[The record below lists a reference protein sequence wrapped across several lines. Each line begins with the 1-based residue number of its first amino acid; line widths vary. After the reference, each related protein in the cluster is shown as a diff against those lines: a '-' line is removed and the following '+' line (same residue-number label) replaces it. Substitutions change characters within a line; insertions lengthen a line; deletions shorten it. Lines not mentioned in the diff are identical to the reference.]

1 MKKWLYVCL
10 CISLL
15 MSLDVGKEPT
25 ASAAKTQQVFRI
37 GVEHLPE
44 SLDPA
49 LAEPGSS
56 NTIVKGL
63 FEGLVRLNNWGQA
76 VPGMAEKWTVS
87 DDGKTYTFTLRAG
100 AKWSNQQPVK
110 ASDFEYAWKRILAP
124 SANNLYALSL
134 FVIAGAEDYN
144 SGKLKDPAKIGIKA
158 LNQNTLQVK
167 LKQQTPDF
175 LQILTHSIY
184 LPVHAETVKANK
196 NWGNTNKTMVTN
208 GPFKLKSWNDGEVV
222 LVKNPDYYMAQEVS
236 FSEVRVLVPRLML
249 DGINTVTS
257 AYLMNNVDWV
267 GGEENIDYEGL
278 DGKTSRDLIQMPY
291 GSTYFYQ
298 FNLSKA
304 PFKNLKIRKA
314 LAMAIDRE
322 ALPYGIPA
330 YGFVATGIRG
340 TKTEFRSE
348 ISDTAY
354 FKEDQA
360 QAGQLLKEGL
370 KEEGLKTLPSFSI
383 LINEG
388 DGHKTIAQAVIG
400 DWKKNLG
407 IHVSIEVKSFGEL
420 IDRRHKGNY
429 SIARAGWGAD
439 YNDPAT
445 FLEYFTSWSGVNDS
459 GWSSPQY
466 DNFIKQAQQ
475 IFDNRKRMQ
484 LLANAEKVLIDQMV
498 IVPLYYYVVDV
509 LRKPDI
515 KNVYIDTDRSVI
527 FSRGYFQ

>member
-15 MSLDVGKEPT
+15 MSLGVGKEPV

-37 GVEHLPE
+37 GVEHLPQ

-63 FEGLVRLNNWGQA
+63 FEGLVRLNNAGQA
-76 VPGMAEKWTVS
+76 VPGMAEKWTLS
-87 DDGKTYTFTLRAG
+87 DDGRTYTFTLRSA

-110 ASDFEYAWKRILAP
+110 ASDFEYAWKRVLAP
-124 SANNLYALSL
+124 SADNLYAPNF

-144 SGKLKDPAKIGIKA
+144 SGQLKDPAKIGIKA
-158 LNQNTLQVK
+158 LNNNTLQVK
-167 LKQQTPDF
+167 LTQKTPSF
-175 LQILTHSIY
+175 LQLLAHSIF
-184 LPVHAETVKANK
+184 LPVHADTVKGNK
-196 NWGNTNKTMVTN
+196 NWGNTDKTMVTN
-208 GPFKLKSWNDGEVV
+208 GPFKLKSWDDNEAV
-222 LVKNPDYYMAQEVS
+222 LVKNPDYYLAQETS
-236 FSEVRVLVPRLML
+236 FSEVRVVVPRISL
-249 DGINTVTS
+249 DRINAVTS
-257 AYLMNNVDWV
+257 AYLMNDVDWV

-278 DGKTSRDLIQMPY
+278 DNKTSRDLIKMPY

-298 FNLSKA
+298 FNLNKA

-322 ALPYGIPA
+322 ALPYGTPA
-330 YGFVATGIRG
+330 YGFVAPGIRG

-348 ISDTAY
+348 IPDTAY
-354 FKEDQA
+354 FKENLA

-370 KEEGLKTLPSFSI
+370 KEEGLKVLPSFSI

-388 DGHKTIAQAVIG
+388 DMHKSVAQAIIG
-400 DWKKNLG
+400 NWKKNLG
-407 IHVSIEVKSFGEL
+407 INASIEVKSFVEM
-420 IDRRHKGNY
+420 IDKRWKGNY
-429 SIARAGWGAD
+429 SIARAGWSASF
-439 YNDPAT
+439 NDPET
-445 FLEYFTSWSGVNDS
+445 FLEYFTSWSDLNYS
-459 GWSSPQY
+459 GWNSPQY
-466 DNFIKQAQQ
+466 DNYIKQAQQ
-475 IFDNRKRMQ
+475 TFDIRKRMQ

-498 IVPLYYYVVDV
+498 ILPLYYYVVDV

-515 KNVYIDTDRSVI
+515 KNVYIDYDRSVI
-527 FSRGYFQ
+527 FSRGYFL

>member
-10 CISLL
+10 CFSLL
-15 MSLDVGKEPT
+15 MSLGVSKGPV
-25 ASAAKTQQVFRI
+25 ASAAKAQQVFRI

-49 LAEPGSS
+49 AAEVGSS
-56 NTIVKGL
+56 YTIVKGL
-63 FEGLVRLNNWGQA
+63 FEGLVRLNNAGQA
-76 VPGMAEKWTVS
+76 VPGMAEKWTLS
-87 DDGKTYTFTLRAG
+87 DDGRTYTFTLRSG

-110 ASDFEYAWKRILAP
+110 ASDFEYAWKRVLAP
-124 SANNLYALSL
+124 SANTLYAYSF

-144 SGKLKDPAKIGIKA
+144 NGNLKDPAKIGIKA
-158 LNQNTLQVK
+158 INQNTLQVK
-167 LKQQTPDF
+167 LKQKTPEF
-175 LQILTHSIY
+175 LQILAHPIY
-184 LPVHAETVKANK
+184 LPVHADTVKGNK
-196 NWGNTNKTMVTN
+196 NWGNTDKTMVTN
-208 GPFKLKSWNDGEVV
+208 GPFKLKSWDDDEAV
-222 LVKNPDYYMAQEVS
+222 LVKNPDYYLAKEIS
-236 FSEVRVLVPRLML
+236 FSEVRVVVPRISL

-278 DGKTSRDLIQMPY
+278 DDKTFGDLIHLPY

-298 FNLSKA
+298 FNLNKA
-304 PFKNLKIRKA
+304 PFKNVKIRKA
-314 LAMAIDRE
+314 LAMAIDRK
-322 ALPYGIPA
+322 ALSYGTPA
-330 YGFVATGIRG
+330 YGFVARGIRG
-340 TKTEFRSE
+340 TKTDFRSE

-354 FKEDQA
+354 FKEDLK

-370 KEEGLKTLPSFSI
+370 KEEGLKALPSFSI
-383 LINEG
+383 IINEG

-407 IHVSIEVKSFGEL
+407 INASIEVKSFGEL
-420 IDRRHKGNY
+420 IDKRHKGSY

-439 YNDPAT
+439 FNDPAT
-445 FLEYFTSWSGVNDS
+445 FLEYFTSWSGTNDS

-466 DNFIKQAQQ
+466 DNYIKQAQQ
-475 IFDNRKRMQ
+475 TFDTRKRMQ
-484 LLANAEKVLIDQMV
+484 LLANAEKVLIEQMV
-498 IVPLYYYVVDV
+498 IIPLYYYVVDV

-515 KNVYIDTDRSVI
+515 RNVYIDNDRSVI